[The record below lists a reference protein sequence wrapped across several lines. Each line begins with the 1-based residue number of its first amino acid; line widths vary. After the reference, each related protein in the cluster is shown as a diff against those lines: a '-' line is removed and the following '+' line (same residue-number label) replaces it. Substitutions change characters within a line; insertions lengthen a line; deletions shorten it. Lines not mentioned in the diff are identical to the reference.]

1 LGDRGRAADLPRQ
14 QLAQPGGVVD
24 TIADFTALY
33 GTLTVIEV
41 RLILAAIRHG
51 PDEREPA

>member
-1 LGDRGRAADLPRQ
+1 M
-14 QLAQPGGVVD
+14 D